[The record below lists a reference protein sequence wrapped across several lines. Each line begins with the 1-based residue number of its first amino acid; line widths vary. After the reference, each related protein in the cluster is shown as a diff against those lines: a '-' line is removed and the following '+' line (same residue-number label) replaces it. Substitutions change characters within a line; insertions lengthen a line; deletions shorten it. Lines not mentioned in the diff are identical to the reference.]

1 MSQRARARVP
11 PPPRS
16 RRSLPSAPNKV
27 KGLAPAGRGQGSACE
42 PARELVGGSRG
53 WRALG
58 TQKRSNTRQQQ
69 PGLPPARVPGAV
81 HAVQAG
87 FSKLEMAHDKSCP
100 KCHSLFGNHDAAFFF
115 PPRLSYSKV
124 NVPCWWSKHSCL
136 RGVCIYRKHSDAR
149 CMLIRIFI
157 KQTSG
162 HANMGTTQKGVA
174 LLFKKLLLQLEKEK
188 VFLSSTQLISNSC

>member
-27 KGLAPAGRGQGSACE
+27 KGLAPSGRGQGSACE

-115 PPRLSYSKV
+115 FFFQDQFQDRDQLIFSLRGTLSFSGNYSKMMAK
-124 NVPCWWSKHSCL
+124 S
-136 RGVCIYRKHSDAR
+136 
-149 CMLIRIFI
+149 LINAMSYF
-157 KQTSG
+157 S
-162 HANMGTTQKGVA
+162 
-174 LLFKKLLLQLEKEK
+174 FS
-188 VFLSSTQLISNSC
+188 FLS